1 MKLSYKFIK
10 NYCVFLKRK
19 SILCLPTLLS
29 RRNKME
35 SNSKWL
41 FFTFVLLLSNHILL
55 IRISH
60 NKFFRKK
67 SPKEKQLYVKYV
79 CYLKYLCI
87 HCLYF
92 LWNVLR
98 QNKCSLC
105 RNLHVS
111 WGQSILKSRFELKGI
126 SALSSKKLKSCP
138 PKISNHT
145 ACMSFWIPKRQAI
158 SYFKK

>member
-1 MKLSYKFIK
+1 MV
-10 NYCVFLKRK
+10 VFH
-19 SILCLPTLLS
+19 I
-29 RRNKME
+29 
-35 SNSKWL
+35 
-41 FFTFVLLLSNHILL
+41 FLLLSNHILL

-138 PKISNHT
+138 PKISNPPVL
-145 ACMSFWIPKRQAI
+145 SIDYDRSKEFRRLPPLVNEGVVWKVPQVK
-158 SYFKK
+158 

>member
-1 MKLSYKFIK
+1 MV
-10 NYCVFLKRK
+10 VFH
-19 SILCLPTLLS
+19 I
-29 RRNKME
+29 
-35 SNSKWL
+35 
-41 FFTFVLLLSNHILL
+41 FLLLSNHILL

-126 SALSSKKLKSCP
+126 SASSSKKLKSCP
-138 PKISNHT
+138 PKISNPPVLPIDYDR
-145 ACMSFWIPKRQAI
+145 SKEFRRLPPLVNEGVLWKVPQVK
-158 SYFKK
+158 